1 MSVANKKEY
10 DLELRTLK
18 FALSV
23 RDFCKELKNDIVNIV
38 YIKQLVRSS
47 SSIGANYLEANDNL
61 GEKDLMMRIRI
72 SRKESKETKY
82 LLQLITTKTDE
93 SDSKRKELQAEANK
107 LMLIFGTILKKL
119 IFKAHTT

>member
-23 RDFCKELKNDIVNIV
+23 RDFCKELKKEIANIV
-38 YIKQLVRSS
+38 YIKQLVRLS

-61 GEKDLMMRIRI
+61 GAKDLMMRIRI
-72 SRKESKETKY
+72 SRKEAKETKY
-82 LLQLITTKTDE
+82 WLELIMTETNE
-93 SDSKRKELQAEANK
+93 SDIKRKELQAEANE

-119 IFKAHTT
+119 TFKAHTT